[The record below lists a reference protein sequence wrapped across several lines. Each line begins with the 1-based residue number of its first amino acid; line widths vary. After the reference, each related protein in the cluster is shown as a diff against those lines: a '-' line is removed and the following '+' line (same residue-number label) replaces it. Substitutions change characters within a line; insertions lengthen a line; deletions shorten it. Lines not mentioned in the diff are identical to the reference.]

1 MFLSDILVQ
10 PTHSN
15 RVSRLH
21 GALVL
26 LYIFL
31 EVSVPR
37 SESLCLCS
45 SLTSPL
51 ICFSYRLTP
60 RSTQSKNYLQTSDIK
75 NYLQIKYQ
83 NPPKNYTKYIVI
95 CNYTINIKINN
106 CSFCLLYFK
115 HASFS
120 PYITVPSVLYI

>member
-10 PTHSN
+10 PTHSD

-21 GALVL
+21 SALVL

-37 SESLCLCS
+37 SEILSLLFFD
-45 SLTSPL
+45 LPL

-60 RSTQSKNYLQTSDIK
+60 KSSRSKNYLQTSDPK
-75 NYLQIKYQ
+75 NYLHIKYQ

-120 PYITVPSVLYI
+120 PYITVLYI